1 MTVTTDLPAP
11 TAPAP
16 SLALKGGGTG
26 AAMMLALMF
35 LYQLFRIGFHIAGT
49 VTEHPGSSAAPDSAD
64 RIFGVYVI
72 GGLLSMAP
80 AALAG
85 GVVGAV
91 LGGLLSRRRATKGP
105 VRAWFTGT
113 ALSYVVALVVNG
125 SVLVRH
131 RKTPLTYDRWL
142 HLLGYPSVIFVLA
155 FGALGAWLYFVH
167 RQDTRP
173 NIDLQPG
180 NLTRA

>member
-1 MTVTTDLPAP
+1 MTTDISAP

-35 LYQLFRIGFHIAGT
+35 VYQLFRIGFHIASTLT
-49 VTEHPGSSAAPDSAD
+49 VHPGSTAVPDSAD

-85 GVVGAV
+85 GVVGAI

-105 VRAWFTGT
+105 VRSWFSGI
-113 ALSYVVALVVNG
+113 ALSYLVALIVNG
-125 SVLVRH
+125 SVLARH
-131 RKTPLTYDRWL
+131 RKEPFTYDHWL
-142 HLLGYPSVIFVLA
+142 HLLGYPSVVFVLA
-155 FGALGAWLYFVH
+155 FGALGAWMYYVH
-167 RQDTRP
+167 QRDTRP
-173 NIDLQPG
+173 ALSLDPRIS
-180 NLTRA
+180 